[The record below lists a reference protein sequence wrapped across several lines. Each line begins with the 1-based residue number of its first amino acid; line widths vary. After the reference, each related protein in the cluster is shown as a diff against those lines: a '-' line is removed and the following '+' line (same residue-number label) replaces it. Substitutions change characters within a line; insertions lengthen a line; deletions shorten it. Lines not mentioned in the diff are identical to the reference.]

1 MPETYRSNDN
11 DIYSNITFL
20 KNEKSLLQISFGVFA
35 IILKLNQSES
45 QTITPDQALAA
56 RV

>member
-11 DIYSNITFL
+11 AIYSNITFL
-20 KNEKSLLQISFGVFA
+20 KNEKSLLQISFVVFA